1 MEWYSPGAPAPAGS
15 ISHAGSPGSLS
26 GGATLLR
33 LLERA
38 RNVEEVE
45 ELLLAAAVH
54 PEGAGFAR
62 AWLLRWDPEHDRLSQ
77 VRWALGPLSPVP
89 LAECVQQLRSA
100 APSSVAGNGALDAYA
115 GTIEAAR
122 LDSVSAAAWSRG
134 GIALGTGE
142 AAGRPGMIDDG
153 GVGVRTTPITCPG
166 ACA

>member
-1 MEWYSPGAPAPAGS
+1 MEWYSPGTPASAGS
-15 ISHAGSPGSLS
+15 VPHAAWPGSVS

-77 VRWALGPLSPVP
+77 VRWALGPSAPVP

-100 APSSVAGNGALDAYA
+100 PPSTANGNGALDAFA
-115 GTIEAAR
+115 GSIEVAR

-134 GIALGTGE
+134 GIALGIG
-142 AAGRPGMIDDG
+142 
-153 GVGVRTTPITCPG
+153 
-166 ACA
+166 